1 MSFWSADT
9 SFYTLSGNTNLS
21 GNIYDIKVLND
32 GKYLLVGDF
41 NTFTTY
47 AGQQIPRGICRVN
60 EDGTLD
66 TSFNPCGVAGLGVS
80 GNSIFYSFIDNNDRI
95 LIGGSFSSFCST
107 SGTGRLARISGNTID
122 TSFSGVQIGTH
133 TCAAQQSSG
142 KYIIGGNFTSVN
154 SKNQYR
160 IARLNYNGSSD
171 TTFVSG
177 TSLFNGRVQTI
188 AVQND
193 DKIVV
198 GGYFTTFS
206 GVSRNGICRLL
217 PNGSLDT
224 SFVVGTGILTP
235 TLNPVEKVI
244 IQPDGKI
251 LVGGSFTQY
260 SGVTFNGIV
269 RLESN
274 GSIDTT
280 FSSSTSYATIGSI
293 QLLSNNKILV
303 SGYFTDWNGTQT
315 GHIAILNSDGSLYEN
330 FGNQPQTYFGF
341 DLTVKKSIY
350 ITGGTQSGKIIA
362 SGDFSGFQDD
372 GNPPFLMSEGFGRIS
387 ESISPSPTPTSTT
400 TNTPTPTQTLT
411 KTPTITPTNTSTPTP
426 TVTITK
432 TQTTTPTNT
441 PTSTLTPT
449 NTPTNSVT
457 PTPSLVPV
465 VGFFRD
471 CCNPN
476 YEFRVSNIPGGF
488 VPLSGTYYVETDG
501 GYATCAEYITATTST
516 EAYVFS
522 NLISYLDCQECL
534 NFNVCPTPTP
544 TPTPSNTPTQT
555 QTPTNTPTN
564 TQTPTNTPT
573 NTQTPTNTITPT
585 ITPTNTRT
593 PSMTPSKSY
602 SIQEGD
608 VIVIQSVNYDGE
620 IANIL
625 FTPYNGKVA
634 FTDFNKAK
642 STQTIN
648 LGRQTLPFEFKPYLL
663 NPPLKVWGTYTIN
676 VLTGLLQRSVPG
688 TIIVPN
694 NCPNILNVPPPTQS
708 NTPSKTPTKTPTPT
722 PSVTPSITP
731 SNDPCIPSQ
740 TPTKTTTKTPT
751 PTPTL
756 TKTPTRTPGGTPDPT
771 TTPTNTKTPTPT
783 PTPILKA
790 YLFIE
795 PSTGSTSIGQWMYNL
810 GLNFFGFTNYSQPA
824 QNQGQ
829 FNIDLNNYVDYS
841 GWTSGNFP
849 TIIQS
854 NVPQTSGGFDSFGN
868 PIVEFNFVTTEVP
881 ANTVGCLS
889 WYTWIIPVS
898 LTNNLVQSSIDM
910 NQEGDSQHLTTIDTE
925 PTIYNYTFTYT
936 GNTIPQTT
944 YKVYTSFPD
953 GNFEIYNNQ
962 SIYFKGNTVE

>member
-9 SFYTLSGNTNLS
+9 TFYTLSSTTLNFLNDVQILS
-21 GNIYDIKVLND
+21 D
-32 GKYLLVGDF
+32 GKYLITG
-41 NTFTTY
+41 NFTGYTKQLTSKNI
-47 AGQQIPRGICRVN
+47 ARIN

-66 TSFNPCGVAGLGVS
+66 TSFNPCGISGQGFNNITNFSHIDINNKILVGGSFSQFCGVNRQGLIRLTGFS
-80 GNSIFYSFIDNNDRI
+80 IDNSFNFYSTGSVYDLKQQSNGKYV
-95 LIGGSFSSFCST
+95 IGGSFTQVSGST
-107 SGTGRLARISGNTID
+107 GMRL
-122 TSFSGVQIGTH
+122 
-133 TCAAQQSSG
+133 QSS
-142 KYIIGGNFTSVN
+142 
-154 SKNQYR
+154 
-160 IARLNYNGSSD
+160 IARLNDDGSND
-171 TTFVSG
+171 TSFVSG
-177 TSLFNGRVQTI
+177 GSLTLFGNIVSTI
-188 AVQND
+188 DIQSD

-198 GGYFTTFS
+198 GGRFGQFS
-206 GVSRNGICRLL
+206 GVSRNRICRLNS
-217 PNGSLDT
+217 NGTLDT
-224 SFVVGTGILTP
+224 GFSVGTGFNNIV
-235 TLNPVEKVI
+235 NKVK
-244 IQPDGKI
+244 IQPDNKI
-251 LVGGSFTQY
+251 LVGGVFTTY
-260 SGVTFNGIV
+260 SGTSAQGLV
-269 RLESN
+269 RLNTN
-274 GSIDTT
+274 GTKDTS
-280 FSSSTSYATIGSI
+280 FNVSS
-293 QLLSNNKILV
+293 LSPIIIYDIEILPSNKILV
-303 SGYFTDWNGTQT
+303 SGEFQEISGVVANN
-315 GHIAILNSDGSLYEN
+315 IVILNSDGSVYEN
-330 FGNQPQTYFGF
+330 FGDQSQNFFGF
-341 DLTVKKSIY
+341 DYIVNKSRY
-350 ITGGTQSGKIIA
+350 ITSGSHSGKII
-362 SGDFSGFQDD
+362 SVSYGNFSCFQCDLISPPFPYPLGDSIVRLTDFSVVT
-372 GNPPFLMSEGFGRIS
+372 
-387 ESISPSPTPTSTT
+387 PTPTATQ
-400 TNTPTPTQTLT
+400 TNTPTPSVTNTLTPTATITQT
-411 KTPTITPTNTSTPTP
+411 KTPTITPT
-426 TVTITK
+426 
-432 TQTTTPTNT
+432 TTPTNT
-441 PTSTLTPT
+441 PTNTLTPT
-449 NTPTNSVT
+449 HTPINSVT

-476 YEFRVSNIPGGF
+476 YEFRVSNIPGAY
-488 VPLSGTYYVETDG
+488 VPLNGIYYVETIG
-501 GYATCAEYITATTST
+501 GYATCAEYITGTSST
-516 EAYVFS
+516 EAFVFS
-522 NLISYLDCQECL
+522 NLSPYNDCEECL
-534 NFNVCPTPTP
+534 SFNVCPTPTP
-544 TPTPSNTPTQT
+544 TPTPTKTPTQT
-555 QTPTNTPTN
+555 QTPTNTR
-564 TQTPTNTPT
+564 
-573 NTQTPTNTITPT
+573 TPT
-585 ITPTNTRT
+585 ITPSR
-593 PSMTPSKSY
+593 SY

>member
-1 MSFWSADT
+1 MGGQLKYNNGGGFNGPGFIITDQNGDLIHNFPPEPYGIYT
-9 SFYTLSGNTNLS
+9 SITQ
-21 GNIYDIKVLND
+21 DIKYCSVGPNA
-32 GKYLLVGDF
+32 GKIFYCNSNAS
-41 NTFTTY
+41 NTGTTF
-47 AGQQIPRGICRVN
+47 Q
-60 EDGTLD
+60 
-66 TSFNPCGVAGLGVS
+66 GVA
-80 GNSIFYSFIDNNDRI
+80 
-95 LIGGSFSSFCST
+95 T
-107 SGTGRLARISGNTID
+107 
-122 TSFSGVQIGTH
+122 
-133 TCAAQQSSG
+133 
-142 KYIIGGNFTSVN
+142 
-154 SKNQYR
+154 
-160 IARLNYNGSSD
+160 NGS
-171 TTFVSG
+171 
-177 TSLFNGRVQTI
+177 
-188 AVQND
+188 A
-193 DKIVV
+193 IV
-198 GGYFTTFS
+198 
-206 GVSRNGICRLL
+206 
-217 PNGSLDT
+217 
-224 SFVVGTGILTP
+224 
-235 TLNPVEKVI
+235 
-244 IQPDGKI
+244 
-251 LVGGSFTQY
+251 
-260 SGVTFNGIV
+260 
-269 RLESN
+269 
-274 GSIDTT
+274 
-280 FSSSTSYATIGSI
+280 
-293 QLLSNNKILV
+293 
-303 SGYFTDWNGTQT
+303 
-315 GHIAILNSDGSLYEN
+315 
-330 FGNQPQTYFGF
+330 
-341 DLTVKKSIY
+341 SIY
-350 ITGGTQSGKIIA
+350 EVTGTT
-362 SGDFSGFQDD
+362 
-372 GNPPFLMSEGFGRIS
+372 
-387 ESISPSPTPTSTT
+387 PTPTASLTQT
-400 TNTPTPTQTLT
+400 PTPTNTITPTQTLT
-411 KTPTITPTNTSTPTP
+411 PTKTSTQTPTITPTITPTNTLTPTITPTNTSTPT
-426 TVTITK
+426 
-432 TQTTTPTNT
+432 QT
-441 PTSTLTPT
+441 PTS
-449 NTPTNSVT
+449 SVT
-457 PTPSLVPV
+457 PTPSLNPI

-476 YEFRVSNIPGGF
+476 YEFRVSNIPF
-488 VPLSGTYYVETDG
+488 AYYPLNGVFYVETTDG
-501 GYATCAEYITATTST
+501 YSLCAESITATTST
-516 EAYVFS
+516 EAFTYSALTQF
-522 NLISYLDCQECL
+522 IDCFDCL
-534 NFNVCPTPTP
+534 SSNVCPTPTP
-544 TPTPSNTPTQT
+544 TPTPTNTPTNTQTPTITPTNTQTPTNTPTQT
-555 QTPTNTPTN
+555 QTPTITPTN

-573 NTQTPTNTITPT
+573 NSVTPTNTITPS
-585 ITPTNTRT
+585 ITPSR
-593 PSMTPSKSY
+593 SY
-602 SIQEGD
+602 SIQDGD
-608 VIVIQSVNYDGE
+608 IIVIRSVNYDGE
-620 IANIL
+620 MANIL

-648 LGRQTLPFEFKPYLL
+648 LGRQILPFEFKPYLL

-676 VLTGLLQRSVPG
+676 VLTGLLQRSIPG

-708 NTPSKTPTKTPTPT
+708 NTPTKTPTKTPTPT
-722 PSVTPSITP
+722 PSITPSITP

-756 TKTPTRTPGGTPDPT
+756 TKTPTRTPGATPDPT

-829 FNIDLNNYVDYS
+829 FNIDLNNYVDYT

-898 LTNNLVQSSIDM
+898 LTNNMVQTSIDM

>member
-280 FSSSTSYATIGSI
+280 FSSSTSSAQIGSI
-293 QLLSNNKILV
+293 QVLSNNKILV

-387 ESISPSPTPTSTT
+387 ESIAPSPTPTSTT

-411 KTPTITPTNTSTPTP
+411 KTPTITPTNTSTPSP
-426 TVTITK
+426 TATITK
-432 TQTTTPTNT
+432 TPTTTPTNT
-441 PTSTLTPT
+441 PTNTLTPT

-457 PTPSLVPV
+457 PTPSLNPV

-488 VPLSGTYYVETDG
+488 VPLSGTYYVETAG

-534 NFNVCPTPTP
+534 NYNVCPTPTP

-555 QTPTNTPTN
+555 PTPTKTPTQ
-564 TQTPTNTPT
+564 TQ
-573 NTQTPTNTITPT
+573 
-585 ITPTNTRT
+585 TPTNTRT

-602 SIQEGD
+602 SVQEGD
-608 VIVIQSVNYDGE
+608 VIIIQSVNYDGE